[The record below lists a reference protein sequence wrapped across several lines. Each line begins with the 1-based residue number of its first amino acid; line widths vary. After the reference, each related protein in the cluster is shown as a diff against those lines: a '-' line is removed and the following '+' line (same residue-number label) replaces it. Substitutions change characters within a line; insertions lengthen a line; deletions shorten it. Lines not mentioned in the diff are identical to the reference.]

1 MKAVVDTNVLAYFL
15 LGTRPFVEEA
25 LRFWHALDGVLAPA
39 VWEAELANVIW
50 MAVRSEVLL
59 ADEGRKRLSLAT
71 KLGIQSV
78 PSKTLW
84 HGALERAV
92 QSGVAVYD
100 TLFVELATREN
111 LPLATFDAK
120 VLAAFP
126 DVAVRPRVLAP
137 QHGTS
142 PANMNRAGRLAW
154 RPHRQGL

>member
-1 MKAVVDTNVLAYFL
+1 MRAVVDTNVLAYFL

-25 LRFWHALDGVLAPA
+25 SRFWHGVDGAIAPA
-39 VWEAELANVIW
+39 VWEAELANVVW
-50 MAVRSEVLL
+50 MAIRAEIISPE
-59 ADEGRKRLSLAT
+59 EGRKRLSLAS

-100 TLFVELATREN
+100 TLFVELAVREN

-120 VLAAFP
+120 LLAAFP
-126 DVAVRPRVLAP
+126 ETAVRPRALVT
-137 QHGTS
+137 QHGTT
-142 PANMNRAGRLAW
+142 
-154 RPHRQGL
+154 

>member
-1 MKAVVDTNVLAYFL
+1 MDRHGARMKAVVDTNVLAYFL
-15 LGTRPFVEEA
+15 LGARPFVEEA
-25 LRFWHALDGVLAPA
+25 SRFWHAVEGAIAPA
-39 VWEAELANVIW
+39 VWEAELANVVW
-50 MAVRSEVLL
+50 MAIRAEVIP
-59 ADEGRKRLSLAT
+59 AEEGRKRLSLAT

-100 TLFVELATREN
+100 TLFVELAIREN

-126 DVAVRPRVLAP
+126 EIAVRPRVLVP
-137 QHGTS
+137 Q
-142 PANMNRAGRLAW
+142 R
-154 RPHRQGL
+154 